1 MLQVLES
8 RSLPYCIVDIS
19 APGSQ
24 VGQETPV
31 HPSILHSSCAGVEK
45 LHAREGEEAGGSK
58 TCVASTDLQW
68 GGVQRGELAPSTYD
82 GKLATLSGL

>member
-24 VGQETPV
+24 VGQLN
-31 HPSILHSSCAGVEK
+31 PSVFDPPAGVEK
-45 LHAREGEEAGGSK
+45 LHAREGEEAGGRE
-58 TCVASTDLQW
+58 TCAASTDLQW
-68 GGVQRGELAPSTYD
+68 GGVQRGELAPCRTLS
-82 GKLATLSGL
+82 GTLSGL